1 MGVGLKIKKLREL
14 RNFSQEFMA
23 NSLGLSQ
30 TGYGKIE
37 RDLTDLS
44 INRLQQIA
52 KVLDVDYKQILEFDE
67 KNIFK
72 LAHNNTANAI
82 EHNQQYI
89 NDNRIFEKLEEI
101 KVELESLKI
110 HVDK

>member
-1 MGVGLKIKKLREL
+1 MSIGKKIKQFREL
-14 RNFSQEFMA
+14 RNFTQEFMA
-23 NSLGLSQ
+23 SSLGLSQ

-67 KNIFK
+67 KNIFN
-72 LAHNNTANAI
+72 LTHNNTANAI
-82 EHNQQYI
+82 VHNQQYI
-89 NDNRIFEKLEEI
+89 NDNRIFEKLI
-101 KVELESLKI
+101 ELKGDIDDLK
-110 HVDK
+110 KQFKS